1 VTAGSKSLL
10 TAGSPPIPGQPE
22 SVRTAETHRAHIM
35 QKLRLSSRAELV
47 RHALAEG
54 LLEE

>member
-1 VTAGSKSLL
+1 MLF
-10 TAGSPPIPGQPE
+10 I

-47 RHALAEG
+47 RHALSEG
-54 LLEE
+54 LLDA